1 MSRRLRGPS
10 RRRARLAPIALLVA
24 ACCLLTGCPDQ
35 SVAVRPPVLDP
46 LADPHAEGDGLEAIE
61 PAPSLAESGARLIV
75 SKRGVVL
82 PVLGPA
88 GDAFRV
94 VTPCGREVTATGT
107 PITSIDVVLDPGHG
121 GEEPGAVG
129 PRGLEEKDLN
139 LVVAA
144 HAARALQAQGVSV
157 LLTRR
162 ADYRMT
168 LAARGLVAEAIRPK
182 AFVSI
187 HHNAGTTSPSTVGP
201 GTEVYH
207 QHASAESKRLSGLLY
222 EEVKGFLSTQKGV
235 QWVAAE
241 YPGVVARIG
250 STGEDY
256 YGVLRRSKGT
266 PAALVEGAFI
276 SNRSE
281 EALLQR
287 KEVQKAEGEA
297 IARGIVRY
305 LRSNEGGSG
314 FLPPFTSTVS
324 AGRGGGTN
332 SCEDPPL

>member
-1 MSRRLRGPS
+1 MSPAQELRG
-10 RRRARLAPIALLVA
+10 RRALPLVLLVVA
-24 ACCLLTGCPDQ
+24 SCLLAGCPADDAQ
-35 SVAVRPPVLDP
+35 SVRDRDLPP
-46 LADPHAEGDGLEAIE
+46 LAEPVIGADGLEEVE
-61 PAPSLAESGARLIV
+61 PAPPLAESGARLIV
-75 SKRGVVL
+75 SKKGVVL
-82 PVLGPA
+82 PVLGA
-88 GDAFRV
+88 EGDGFRV
-94 VTPCGREVTATGT
+94 VTPCGNQIVATGT

-144 HAARALQAQGVSV
+144 HAAKALQAQGVSV

-168 LAARGLVAEAIRPK
+168 LASRGLVIEAIRPK
-182 AFVSI
+182 VFVSI
-187 HHNAGTTSPSTVGP
+187 HHNAGATAPSPAGP

-207 QHASAESKRLSGLLY
+207 QHASGESKRLSGLLY
-222 EEVKGFLSTQKGV
+222 EDVKGFLSKQKGV
-235 QWVAAE
+235 SWVAAE
-241 YPGVVARIG
+241 HPGVVARIG
-250 STGEDY
+250 STGDDY

-287 KEVQKAEGEA
+287 KDAQKAEGEA
-297 IARGIVRY
+297 IAKGIVRY
-305 LRSNEGGSG
+305 LRSNEPGSG
-314 FLPPFTSTVS
+314 FLPPFTSKVG
-324 AGRGGGTN
+324 AGTGGGAK
-332 SCEDPPL
+332 SCKDPAL